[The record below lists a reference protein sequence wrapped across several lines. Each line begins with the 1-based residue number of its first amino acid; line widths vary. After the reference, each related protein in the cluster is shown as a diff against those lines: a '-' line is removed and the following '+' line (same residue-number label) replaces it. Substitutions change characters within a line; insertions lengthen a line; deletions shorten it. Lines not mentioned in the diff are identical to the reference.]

1 GGRCLNLVLAIG
13 VGGALGSI
21 LRYTLSAAAHR
32 IVSTTFPIGTLVVN
46 VLGSI
51 AIGVLYVWLIERFGA
66 RPELRA
72 FLIVGVLGG
81 FTTFSSFS
89 LETVTLLMQASYG
102 RAAVNVAASVL
113 LCLLGTLAGIALGRQ
128 T

>member
-1 GGRCLNLVLAIG
+1 MNLVLAIG

-21 LRYTLSAAAHR
+21 LRYTLSMASHR
-32 IVSTTFPIGTLVVN
+32 IVSTTFPIGTLIVN

-102 RAAVNVAASVL
+102 RAALNVAASVL
-113 LCLLGTLAGIALGRQ
+113 LCLLGTAAGIALGRQ
-128 T
+128 I

>member
-1 GGRCLNLVLAIG
+1 LNLVLAIG
-13 VGGALGSI
+13 AGGALGSI
-21 LRYTLSAAAHR
+21 LRYSLTAGAHR
-32 IVSTTFPIGTLVVN
+32 VVVTTFPIGTLIVN
-46 VLGSI
+46 VVGSF
-51 AIGVLYVWLIERFGA
+51 AIGILYVWLIERVGL
-66 RPELRA
+66 RPEMRA

-102 RAAVNVAASVL
+102 RAALNVVASVL
-113 LCLLGTLAGIALGRQ
+113 VCLLGTVLGIALGRQ

>member
-1 GGRCLNLVLAIG
+1 MNLVLAIG

-21 LRYTLSAAAHR
+21 LRYMLATATHR
-32 IVSTTFPIGTLVVN
+32 IVSTTFPIGTLIVN

-66 RPELRA
+66 RPEVRA

-102 RAAVNVAASVL
+102 RAALNVAASVL

>member
-1 GGRCLNLVLAIG
+1 LNLVLAIG
-13 VGGALGSI
+13 AGGALGSI
-21 LRYTLSAAAHR
+21 LRYSLAAAAHR
-32 IVSTTFPIGTLVVN
+32 VVVTTFPIGTLIVN
-46 VLGSI
+46 VVGSF
-51 AIGVLYVWLIERFGA
+51 AIGILYVWLIERFGL
-66 RPELRA
+66 RPEMRA

-102 RAAVNVAASVL
+102 RAALNVVASVVV
-113 LCLLGTLAGIALGRQ
+113 CLLGTILGIALGRQ

>member
-1 GGRCLNLVLAIG
+1 MLAIG

-21 LRYTLSAAAHR
+21 LRYTLSTATHR

-102 RAAVNVAASVL
+102 RAALNVAASVL

>member
-1 GGRCLNLVLAIG
+1 LNLVLAIG
-13 VGGALGSI
+13 AGGALGSI
-21 LRYTLSAAAHR
+21 LRYSLGTAAQR
-32 IVSTTFPIGTLVVN
+32 LIVTTFPIGTFLVN
-46 VLGSI
+46 
-51 AIGVLYVWLIERFGA
+51 AIGSFVVGVMYVWLIERVGVQ
-66 RPELRA
+66 PEVRA

-102 RAAVNVAASVL
+102 RAALNVAASVL
-113 LCLLGTLAGIALGRQ
+113 VCLLGTALGILLGRQ

>member
-1 GGRCLNLVLAIG
+1 MNLVLAIG

-21 LRYTLSAAAHR
+21 LRYTLSTAAHR

-66 RPELRA
+66 RPEMRA

-102 RAAVNVAASVL
+102 RAALNVAASVL

>member
-1 GGRCLNLVLAIG
+1 MNLLLAIAA
-13 VGGALGSI
+13 GGALGSV
-21 LRYTLSAAAHR
+21 LRFLLASAAHR
-32 IVSTTFPIGTLVVN
+32 MVATTFPIGTLLVN
-46 VLGSI
+46 VLGSA
-51 AIGVLYVWLIERFGA
+51 AIGLLYVSMIERVGA

-89 LETVTLLMQASYG
+89 IETVALMMQASYG
-102 RAAVNVAASVL
+102 RAALNVAASVS
-113 LCLLGTLAGIALGRQ
+113 LCLLGTGLGIAMARY